1 MKIVVGTSPGEDAV
15 AAWRDEFPDVTFVE
29 APGVAEQ
36 VAAIRDADAY
46 IGRIPREV
54 FLAAGPDLRWVH
66 STGAGVETVVSTPEL
81 VDSDIILTNTRGAH
95 APCIAEHAFG
105 MLLTLTRGLQGHA
118 ADQRDHTWRRP
129 ITGRRELT
137 GATMV
142 VVGVGN
148 IGRAIAKRA
157 VAFEMRVIGV
167 DLEAAEPPAGV
178 EAIWGLD
185 RLDEALRLADVVA
198 VATPLTRRTRGL
210 LDARRIGLLKPDAYL
225 LVLSRGGIIDEAAL
239 VAALRGGRLA
249 GAGLDVQATEPLPP
263 DSPLWDA
270 PNLILT
276 PHCSASSPQTR
287 ERVMAIST
295 ENVRRFVAGR
305 ELTNVCDKEA
315 GF

>member
-1 MKIVVGTSPGEDAV
+1 MKIVVGTSPGGDAV

-29 APGVAEQ
+29 APRVAEQ
-36 VAAIRDADAY
+36 VAEIADADAY

-54 FLAAGPDLRWVH
+54 FLAAGPQLRWVH

-105 MLLTLTRGLQGHA
+105 MLLTLTRGLQEHA
-118 ADQRDHTWRRP
+118 ADQRDRNWRRP
-129 ITGRRELT
+129 VTGRRELT

-142 VVGVGN
+142 VVGMGN

-157 VAFEMRVIGV
+157 AAFEMRVIGV

-178 EAIWGLD
+178 EATWGLD
-185 RLDEALRLADVVA
+185 RLDEALALADVVA
-198 VATPLTRRTRGL
+198 VATPLTRRTRGM
-210 LDARRIGLLKPDAYL
+210 LDARRVGLLKPGAYL
-225 LVLSRGGIIDEAAL
+225 LVLSRGGIVDEAAL
-239 VAALRGGRLA
+239 IGALRAGRLA

-276 PHCSASSPQTR
+276 PHCSASSRQTR
-287 ERVMAIST
+287 ERVMAITT
-295 ENVRRFVAGR
+295 ENVRRFVAGQ

>member
-29 APGVAEQ
+29 APRVAEQ
-36 VAAIRDADAY
+36 VAAIGDADAY
-46 IGRIPREV
+46 IGRISREV
-54 FLAAGPDLRWVH
+54 FLAAGPQLRWVH

-105 MLLTLTRGLQGHA
+105 MLLTLTRGLQDHA
-118 ADQRDHTWRRP
+118 ADQRDRNWRRP
-129 ITGRRELT
+129 IAGRRELT

-142 VVGVGN
+142 VVGMGN

-167 DLEAAEPPAGV
+167 DLEAVEPPAGV

-185 RLDEALRLADVVA
+185 RLDEALGLADVVA
-198 VATPLTRRTRGL
+198 VATPLTRRTRGM
-210 LDARRIGLLKPDAYL
+210 LDARRVGLLKPDAYL
-225 LVLSRGGIIDEAAL
+225 LVLSRGGIVDETAL
-239 VAALRGGRLA
+239 IEALRAGRLA

-276 PHCSASSPQTR
+276 PHCSASSRQTR

>member
-15 AAWRDEFPDVTFVE
+15 AAWRDQFPDVTFVE
-29 APGVAEQ
+29 APRVAEQ
-36 VAAIRDADAY
+36 VAAIGDADAY
-46 IGRIPREV
+46 IGRISREV
-54 FLAAGPDLRWVH
+54 FLAAGPQLRWVH

-95 APCIAEHAFG
+95 ASCIAEHAFG
-105 MLLTLTRGLQGHA
+105 MLLTLTRGLQDHA
-118 ADQRDHTWRRP
+118 ADQRDRNWRRP
-129 ITGRRELT
+129 IAGRRELT

-142 VVGVGN
+142 VVGMGN

-178 EAIWGLD
+178 ETIWGLD
-185 RLDEALRLADVVA
+185 RLDEALGLADVVA
-198 VATPLTRRTRGL
+198 VATPLTRRTRGM
-210 LDARRIGLLKPDAYL
+210 LDARRVGLLKPDAYL
-225 LVLSRGGIIDEAAL
+225 LVLSRGGIVDEAAL
-239 VAALRGGRLA
+239 IGSLRAGRLA
-249 GAGLDVQATEPLPP
+249 GAGLDVQATEPLPT
-263 DSPLWDA
+263 DNPLWDA

-276 PHCSASSPQTR
+276 PHCSASSRQTR

>member
-36 VAAIRDADAY
+36 VAAIADADAY

-54 FLAAGPDLRWVH
+54 FLAAGPGLRWVH

-95 APCIAEHAFG
+95 ASCIAEHAFG

-118 ADQRDHTWRRP
+118 ADQHGHTWRRP

-157 VAFEMRVIGV
+157 VAFELRVIGV
-167 DLEAAEPPAGV
+167 DLEAVEPPAGV

-185 RLDEALRLADVVA
+185 RLDEALRQADVVA

-210 LDARRIGLLKPDAYL
+210 LDARRIGLIKPDAYL

-239 VAALRGGRLA
+239 VAALRAGRLA

-276 PHCSASSPQTR
+276 PHCSATSRQTR

-295 ENVRRFVAGR
+295 ENVRRFVAGQ